1 MITLAT
7 LQDKMVDGQR
17 RAAGRQIR
25 RIRAICCDN
34 YNIVLA
40 EGSNPTALVGK
51 QFFGKLAHL
60 GPFVEG
66 EFDGNHARRQRLT
79 FSVDFLVNKLMT

>member
-7 LQDKMVDGQR
+7 LKDEMVEGKR

-25 RIRAICCDN
+25 KIIAICLDN

-40 EGSNPTALVGK
+40 EGIDPAKLVGRR
-51 QFFGKLAHL
+51 
-60 GPFVEG
+60 FVG
-66 EFDGNHARRQRLT
+66 MPVIR
-79 FSVDFLVNKLMT
+79 